1 MAGGQVTAR
10 DVRLFRR
17 AVRAAERRGELTK
30 QQSRTLR
37 GQAANGDLKGAL
49 RGLERLYRG

>member
-1 MAGGQVTAR
+1 MLHMTE
-10 DVRLFRR
+10 VRLFRR